1 MKTIKDIAEMAGVS
15 KSTVSRYLNGGSISK
30 DTRDKIHQVVE
41 TTGYKPN
48 QFAQSLKAKRTGLIG
63 AIVPRLDSY
72 ATTETLKGIETSL
85 LKQNIQ
91 TMIVN
96 TDLSIE
102 REIDSIYMLAKRK
115 VDGIILMATYISDE
129 HLQAIEAI
137 DCPVVIVGQTHDAL
151 YSIIHDDYNAGEQ
164 VAEWLIKNNKH
175 HITYIGVGEH
185 DIAVGKTRK
194 EGLFDLLLKNNIEP
208 KFIESTFSIKDAQQL
223 GKTIEVRADEVIVAA
238 TDNIALGIYHSLLT
252 KHIEIP
258 TIIGFGGN
266 KITNIVAP
274 TIQTVNFQYQ
284 LAGETAVEILN
295 KCINN
300 LAVKKQSTISTHFEF
315 INH

>member
-1 MKTIKDIAEMAGVS
+1 MKTIKDIAQMAGVS

-30 DTRDKIHQVVE
+30 NTKEKIHKVVE
-41 TTGYKPN
+41 ETGYKPN

-85 LKQNIQ
+85 LKQDVQ

-96 TDLSIE
+96 TDLCME

-115 VDGIILMATYISDE
+115 VDGIILMATHISEE
-129 HLQAIEAI
+129 HMKAIKAV
-137 DCPVVIVGQTHDAL
+137 DCPIVIVGQSHADL
-151 YSIIHDDYNAGEQ
+151 LSIVHDDYNAGKQ
-164 VAEWLIKNNKH
+164 VANWLIKHNKH
-175 HITYIGVGEH
+175 HITYVGVSEH

-194 EGLFDLLLKNNIEP
+194 DGLFNPLKEHGIQP
-208 KFIESTFSIKDAQQL
+208 KFIESSFSIKDAQQI
-223 GKTIEVRADEVIVAA
+223 GENITIREDEVIVAA
-238 TDNIALGIYHSLLT
+238 TDNIALGIYHTLL
-252 KHIEIP
+252 KAEGMMP

-266 KITNIVAP
+266 KITEIVAP
-274 TIQTVNFQYQ
+274 TIQTVKFKYN
-284 LAGETAVEILN
+284 LAGETAVDVLN

-300 LAVKKQSTISTHFEF
+300 QPVEKLSVIDTYFEGLDK
-315 INH
+315 